1 MRDKMPI
8 KAEDAK
14 KYKGY
19 QEDEV
24 KIAQFLE
31 KNKGNAFTDEEV
43 MKGIGKTPKVYTPD
57 EKGSYWTWQNVGN
70 FTVEVLGAVSFRNTL
85 NDMVRKGK
93 IKVSEV
99 AGITYYYID

>member
-1 MRDKMPI
+1 MPI

-19 QEDEV
+19 QENEIR
-24 KIAQFLE
+24 IAQFLE
-31 KNKGNAFTDEEV
+31 KNKGSAFTSEEV
-43 MKGIGKTPKVYTPD
+43 IKGVGKTVGFAPD
-57 EKGSYWTWQNVGN
+57 EKGSYITWQNLN
-70 FTVEVLGAVSFRNTL
+70 TLLDAVSVSTTL

-93 IKVSEV
+93 IKASVV